1 MSNVPHTAGRIVRN
15 GLSFEERGFTRIPND
30 WLRDRK
36 LSYRALGILVHL
48 MSHKEGWSQTI
59 RELAA
64 NVRDKDENA
73 REGLAGVRT
82 ALRELEAHGYVARE
96 QTGGKGGQRFGGNV
110 WTLSDPFEE
119 GARPVDKSPRTPM
132 ALVPP
137 VTPDATDDDEKPRSA
152 PSCDFRDTES
162 RTTESRATESRV
174 TETPS
179 TEDRTTTEEH
189 SPEEQV
195 EDSTHKSG
203 TVHKMSYEG
212 RTASSQVEAG
222 LCMQS
227 PSGAHSIDTL
237 SGYCAHCGQRIT
249 SGPIGATA

>member
-15 GLSFEERGFTRIPND
+15 GLSFEQRGFTRIPND
-30 WLRDRK
+30 WLRDRR

-48 MSHKEGWSQTI
+48 MSHAEGWSQTI

-73 REGLAGVRT
+73 REGMAGVRT
-82 ALRELEAHGYVARE
+82 ALHELEAYGYVSRE
-96 QTGGKGGQRFGGNV
+96 QTGGRGGQKFGGNV

-119 GARPVDKSPRTPM
+119 GAKPVDKSPRRPM

-137 VTPDATDDDEKPRSA
+137 VEPDTTDGDGKPRSA

-162 RTTESRATESRV
+162 RTTESRATESRDA
-174 TETPS
+174 ETPS
-179 TEDRTTTEEH
+179 TGNRTTTEEH
-189 SPEEQV
+189 SSEDQV
-195 EDSTHKSG
+195 EDSTHNPG
-203 TVHKMSYEG
+203 TVSNMSTEG
-212 RTASSQVEAG
+212 RSGVSQIQAG

-227 PSGAHSIDTL
+227 PSGAHWIDAV

-249 SGPIGATA
+249 SGPIGASA